1 MKYKYIINIMENSIT
16 DTKLKIILEKYK
28 TDLVDYKIVDDNIEL
43 LPVNCYIKYISKKNY
58 VKKGGFLKEVKDK
71 NILKLYI
78 KNNSIYIY
86 TKNYFIFYKER
97 SNNTFKNQLKK
108 LVDTNFSSFTITP
121 QI

>member
-71 NILKLYI
+71 NILKHYSEYRI
-78 KNNSIYIY
+78 EQEKYKKNKKYSILWNKKNIY
-86 TKNYFIFYKER
+86 NIPTKN
-97 SNNTFKNQLKK
+97 
-108 LVDTNFSSFTITP
+108 
-121 QI
+121 